1 MDSYTLRFCGQE
13 VEVGLAWRENGTG
26 SDLWDSALV
35 LAGYFECC
43 PAFAPL
49 EVGGSNKSFWAGK
62 RVVELG
68 SGTGALGLLIAKLRA
83 AHVVLTDLP
92 ECCPLLRK
100 NARAN
105 GCIAIAEDRDS
116 LDTAASAS
124 SSRRRNSGDKSS
136 SQPHSNSDKASSNS
150 DVSDGSSTSASN
162 NNDAGVAHVVPLF
175 WGEPLP
181 TVLSQEPI
189 DLVIGTDLL
198 LPFAPEL
205 FGPLCRSIAALLA
218 VGRDKTPLA
227 SQSCSSN
234 GFPDEVHDGI
244 PETSAS
250 SSTRTNSTDFHKPCA
265 LLAYE
270 ERFDVSDFFKQCTL
284 AGLDVLPVDL
294 GDLHP
299 TYRDPGK
306 IHVMRL
312 VLQ

>member
-1 MDSYTLRFCGQE
+1 
-13 VEVGLAWRENGTG
+13 
-26 SDLWDSALV
+26 
-35 LAGYFECC
+35 
-43 PAFAPL
+43 
-49 EVGGSNKSFWAGK
+49 
-62 RVVELG
+62 VELG

-105 GCIAIAEDRDS
+105 GCFLLDEDG
-116 LDTAASAS
+116 DTSDILANPSSPSSPSRS
-124 SSRRRNSGDKSS
+124 SSGEKPSSQSS
-136 SQPHSNSDKASSNS
+136 SSSSSSSDIGSSDIGSS
-150 DVSDGSSTSASN
+150 DISDSSSSTSGN
-162 NNDAGVAHVVPLF
+162 NCNDAAVAQIVPLY

-181 TVLSQEPI
+181 TELSQEPI

-218 VGRDKTPLA
+218 VGRDNTRSV
-227 SQSCSSN
+227 SQCSSN
-234 GFPDEVHDGI
+234 GSPKKVHAAI
-244 PETSAS
+244 PQTSVPGGTSPS
-250 SSTRTNSTDFHKPCA
+250 SADFEKPCA

-270 ERFDVSDFFKQCTL
+270 ERFDVSDFFTQCTL
-284 AGLDVLPVDL
+284 AGLEVCQVDSA
-294 GDLHP
+294 DLHP

-306 IHVMRL
+306 IHVLRL